1 MKSLKKIGLLLGL
14 FALSSLA
21 AEDAVKLEIIERSLG
36 LKAPVSGGFVVRGKV
51 ERTGVRFVDGKAVKH
66 SLKVFKDSQA
76 TLPVFFSLGKVADET
91 GQSEANT
98 RAIQAL
104 AQLMAKYPAAKF
116 VLEGHTCD
124 LGKAEE
130 NAQLSWQRAEA
141 VKGRLL
147 ALGVDPQRVLVLGF
161 GETEGPVNLGGEAK
175 SPETEEARKNYRRV
189 VVRQLA
195 P

>member
-1 MKSLKKIGLLLGL
+1 MKVIKRIGLLAGL
-14 FALSSLA
+14 LVMSSLA
-21 AEDAVKLEIIERSLG
+21 AEDAVKMESIERSLG

-51 ERTGVRFVDGKAVKH
+51 ERTGVRMVDGKAVKH

-76 TLPVFFSLGKVADET
+76 TLPVFFSLGKVADEK
-91 GQSEANT
+91 GKSDANSK
-98 RAIQAL
+98 AIHAL
-104 AQLMAKYPAAKF
+104 AQVMAKYPAAKF

-130 NAQLSWQRAEA
+130 NTQLSWQRAEA

-147 ALGVDPQRVLVLGF
+147 ALGIDPQRLLVLGF
-161 GETEGPVNLGGEAK
+161 GETEGPVNLAGEGKTA
-175 SPETEEARKNYRRV
+175 ETEEARKNYRRV